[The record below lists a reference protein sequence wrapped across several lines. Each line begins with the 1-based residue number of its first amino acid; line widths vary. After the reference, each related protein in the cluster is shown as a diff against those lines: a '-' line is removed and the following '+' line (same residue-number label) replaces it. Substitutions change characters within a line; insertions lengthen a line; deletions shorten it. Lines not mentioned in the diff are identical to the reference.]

1 MSYSSPIA
9 PTADDFPQMD
19 MATFMVSS
27 AHDMKNSISV
37 MTAYLESA
45 LQSSPPPNGE
55 AHDVGTMTHQALY
68 EAQRLN
74 DHLIQILA
82 LYKMNEG
89 LYPFDPNDVE
99 LRPFAEEALARVR
112 PLADARGV
120 TLELE
125 TTTEACAGYFDH
137 ELILSVVVQ
146 ALHNA
151 IKYTRDRVVLSAR
164 DHDGQLEWRVADNG
178 AGFPEFML
186 ARGFPVRQGVDFH
199 TGSTGLGLYFASL
212 AARMHRNRGR
222 IGGTRL
228 ENGSASDGDLVGGC
242 FILTLP

>member
-1 MSYSSPIA
+1 MSHPA
-9 PTADDFPQMD
+9 PTPQDGDDFPPMD

-37 MTAYLESA
+37 MTAYLETA
-45 LQSSPPPNGE
+45 LQSQPPPDGE
-55 AHDVGTMTHQALY
+55 ARDAGGMTHQALY

-82 LYKMNEG
+82 LYKINEG
-89 LYPFDPNDVE
+89 LYPFDPNDVD
-99 LRPFAEEALARVR
+99 LRAFAKEALARVR
-112 PLADARGV
+112 PLANAKGIA
-120 TLELE
+120 LELE
-125 TTTEACAGYFDH
+125 IATEERVGYYDH
-137 ELILSVVVQ
+137 ELIMSVVVQ

-151 IKYTRDRVVLSAR
+151 IKYTRDRVVLSVR
-164 DHDGQLEWRVADNG
+164 GRDGQLELRVADNG
-178 AGFPEFML
+178 AGFPPFML
-186 ARGFPVRQGVDFH
+186 AHGFPVRQGVDFH

-222 IGGTRL
+222 VGNTRL
-228 ENGSASDGDLVGGC
+228 ENGCGPDQDGGGS